1 MTSRA
6 RNGAGA
12 LLEDGFQAQV
22 IGLAR
27 LYQWR
32 LIYHAPDNRPAGRT
46 GRPQRLAAPEGRGF
60 PDLVLL
66 RPPELIVAEL
76 KSDTGRIGPGQED
89 WIAGFA
95 ALGRNIAELVQFAVG
110 AGVEFGDNPLEPVDE
125 PAVDAYIWRPRD
137 WDEVQQRLSRGRTRV
152 DL

>member
-1 MTSRA
+1 MARAIRA
-6 RNGAGA
+6 RNGAGD

-32 LIYHAPDNRPAGRT
+32 LIYHAPDNRPSGRT

-66 RPPELIVAEL
+66 RPPELVVAEL

-89 WIAGFA
+89 WIAAFA
-95 ALGRNIAELVQFAVG
+95 ALGRYVADLVEVA
-110 AGVEFGDNPLEPVDE
+110 AGSDGYADGSTLGDT
-125 PAVDAYIWRPRD
+125 AVDAYIWRPRD
-137 WDEVQQRLSRGRTRV
+137 WDEVQQRLGRGRTRV
-152 DL
+152 EL